1 MIDALLLL
9 QDVQLLC
16 FAVIFG
22 FVTLQH
28 PRDRTRRWIWYSF
41 LANAAGAVLDFATP
55 HLPSWIG
62 RGINLAMIPLS
73 YAVVNVAIVYFLRR
87 FRATI
92 WVSFAILA
100 AALPVFLLWSRRPDH
115 VPGDALVDTVLGLQ
129 TVVLGAILLG
139 SSEESTRWPRV
150 LMSAFFFAFAVVELT
165 RGFVALVLHHD
176 PDVFPA
182 GLALTSSVAYIVST
196 SVLPLAFIW
205 MINSRVESELRR
217 QNMLDPLTHVLNRRG
232 LRHALDREMD
242 RQRDSAGALTVAM
255 LDLDHFKQLNDTYG
269 HASGD
274 AILMGLA
281 DLLQALVRD
290 TDAVARIGGEE
301 FVLLL
306 PQTDVADAKVLLE
319 RLRSEI
325 ANYAEK
331 ADDGMAMR
339 VTASFGVSTLTK
351 GSALSASDLL
361 READLA
367 LYRAKLEGRDRVC
380 FFAAEMNSGSL
391 LLSRQYLG

>member
-1 MIDALLLL
+1 MIDALLLI

-55 HLPSWIG
+55 HLPLWIG

-92 WVSFAILA
+92 WISFAILA
-100 AALPVFLLWSRRPDH
+100 AALPVFLLWSGRADH

-129 TVVLGAILLG
+129 TIVLGAILLG
-139 SSEESTRWPRV
+139 SSEESTRSPRV
-150 LMSAFFFAFAVVELT
+150 LMSAFFFAFAAVELT
-165 RGFVALVLHHD
+165 RGFVALVLHRD
-176 PDVFPA
+176 PDVSPA
-182 GLALTSSVAYIVST
+182 GLGLTSSVAYIVST

-205 MINSRVESELRR
+205 LINSRVESELRR

-242 RQRDSAGALTVAM
+242 HQTGPLTVAM

-281 DLLQALVRD
+281 DLLQALLRETD
-290 TDAVARIGGEE
+290 TVARIGGEE

-306 PQTDVADAKVLLE
+306 PQTDVADAKALLE
-319 RLRSEI
+319 RLRGEI

-331 ADDGMAMR
+331 AEDGMAMR
-339 VTASFGVSTLTK
+339 VTASFGASLFTK
-351 GSALSASDLL
+351 GSTLSASDLL

-367 LYRAKLEGRDRVC
+367 LYRAKQEGRDRIC
-380 FFAAEMNSGSL
+380 FFAAEMDSGSL
-391 LLSRQYLG
+391 LRSRQYLG